1 MKQEISGRESYR
13 SFSEPLLQIK
23 SDTRIT
29 DASAAACELLGIS
42 REELVGKYLSDF
54 LLDKSVSNKFQKPSA
69 KLHSDVLT
77 LCNRDGAQ
85 LRMHTMLFQLENGEI
100 LLIFCRH
107 QEELE
112 ETRKREAFFRT
123 LVENSDDALAVI
135 DQQGRVV

>member
-1 MKQEISGRESYR
+1 MGGLRSALWTKHPRQSADRAIVEISCSLSFGSQKLKMKQEISGRESYR

-85 LRMHTMLFQLENGEI
+85 LRMHTMLFQ
-100 LLIFCRH
+100 
-107 QEELE
+107 
-112 ETRKREAFFRT
+112 
-123 LVENSDDALAVI
+123 
-135 DQQGRVV
+135 